1 MSRPRFDPR
10 ILRGVATSTGTTVA
24 DAADALVSL
33 EARGLVRF
41 VRRGRVV
48 VGVQPITP
56 SEHRAE
62 AIAEGIDPD
71 PAPVTGASFGLG
83 RRR

>member
-1 MSRPRFDPR
+1 MSGPRFDPA
-10 ILRGVATSTGTTVA
+10 ILRGVATSTGA
-24 DAADALVSL
+24 SLSDAAEALVTL

-48 VGVQPITP
+48 VGVQPVTP
-56 SEHRAE
+56 SEYRAE
-62 AIAEGIDPD
+62 AVAEGFNPD